1 MQFTLF
7 HSTTVLVIAA
17 GACLAMTIISLTRR
31 STPASLPFALLM
43 LAVAFWL
50 FFVGMEDAAVDLQG
64 KILFSKFQY
73 LGIPYVAPLELVFV
87 WAYIRQENWLTPR
100 RLALVFSIP
109 VLATLLAIT
118 NEFHQLIWASV
129 TISPS
134 DPNIAVYNHGPA
146 FWVMT
151 AQSYFCILAT
161 IYFLVRVIGR
171 YPRFYR
177 QQIFSLLL
185 GVAFPV
191 VANIASLTGLI
202 QVKGLDITPLGFV
215 VSGIIYGWVLLRFQ
229 LLRLVPI
236 AREALVENMR
246 DAVLVLD
253 AQNQVVDF
261 NPAASRLFGMDATL
275 SMGASIV
282 DISPIIAG
290 YRGSREIQDEI
301 ALPREKPLYMDLRI
315 TPLRDWRHRLN
326 GRLVVL
332 HNITAMKEAQ
342 LEAEKL
348 YQAEQ
353 RRAQEL
359 NAVRSITMDLSAG
372 FELGELLLRI
382 LTRALELLRVT
393 VGELAL
399 FDPNQNDLEII
410 ISHGLSENHTGQH
423 MALGEGVMGAVAL
436 SRQPLLVDD
445 YNTWQGRSSQYQ
457 DIGYF
462 TSLGVPLMAGD
473 ELLGVIVVG
482 DSGSERHFSPDELDL
497 FNLFAQEAAL
507 AIHNARL
514 FEQMKVL
521 ATHDTLTGLYNRR
534 NFFKLAAVE
543 LERTVR
549 YKKPLAAI
557 MLDIDKFKKV
567 NDTYGHAAGDQ
578 VLQGIAHLCL
588 QSIRIVDIIGRYG
601 GEEFSIILPEADVEQ
616 AMIVAE
622 RLCAVIASTPFETGR
637 GPVKLTASL
646 GVAALDPE
654 HADLDVLLDQAD
666 QALYLAK
673 QNRNQVKVYTS

>member
-1 MQFTLF
+1 VQFTLL

-17 GACLAMTIISLTRR
+17 GACLFIALISLTRR
-31 STPASLPFALLM
+31 STPASLPFSVMM
-43 LAVAFWL
+43 LAVTFWL
-50 FFVGMEDAAVDLQG
+50 FFVGMEDAAVDLPG

-87 WAYIRQENWLTPR
+87 WAYIRQDNWLTRR
-100 RLALVFSIP
+100 RLAFVFSIP
-109 VLATLLAIT
+109 VIATLLAFS
-118 NEFHQLIWASV
+118 NEYHHLIWSNV
-129 TISPS
+129 TISPD
-134 DPNIAVYNHGPA
+134 DPNFAVYDHGPA

-151 AQSYFCILAT
+151 AQSYVAIIAT
-161 IYFLVRVIGR
+161 VYSLVRVIGR

-177 QQIFSLLL
+177 QQIYSLLL

-191 VANIASLTGLI
+191 AANIVSLSGLI
-202 QVKGLDITPLGFV
+202 QIKGLDITPLGFL
-215 VSGIIYGWVLLRFQ
+215 VSGVIYGWVLLRFQ

-253 AQNQVVDF
+253 SQNQVVDF
-261 NPAASRLFGMDATL
+261 NPAASRLFGMDAAL
-275 SMGASIV
+275 SMGSAIA
-282 DISPIIAG
+282 DISPLLAG
-290 YRGSREIQDEI
+290 FRGSREIQQEI
-301 ALPREKPLYMDLRI
+301 TLQREKPLYMDLRV
-315 TPLRDWRHRLN
+315 TPLRDWRRRLT

-332 HNITAMKEAQ
+332 HDISATKESQ
-342 LEAEKL
+342 LEAERL

-372 FELGELLLRI
+372 FELGELLMRI

-393 VGELAL
+393 IGELAL

-410 ISHGLSENHTGQH
+410 ISQGLGENHTGQH
-423 MALGEGVMGAVAL
+423 MALGEGVMGIVAL

-445 YNTWQGRSSQYQ
+445 YITWEGRSAQYT
-457 DIGYF
+457 DIGHF
-462 TSLGVPLMAGD
+462 ISLGVPLMAGD

-482 DSGSERHFSPDELDL
+482 DSGGERRFSADELDL

-514 FEQMKVL
+514 FEQMKAL

-543 LERTVR
+543 MERAVR

-616 AMIVAE
+616 AIVVAE

-637 GPVKLTASL
+637 GLVRLTASL
-646 GVAALDPE
+646 GVASLDPE
-654 HADLDVLLDQAD
+654 HADLDVMMDQAD

-673 QNRNQVKVYTS
+673 QNRNQVKVYTP